1 MAPEPAM
8 PARQNKICGSVMR
21 FAKPSLVICSAAPAP
36 SAIAQSGRK
45 PKGARP
51 TSSAQ
56 LNGANN
62 LLVTTRKAPN
72 KKPANTAHDPEA
84 GHDDE

>member
-8 PARQNKICGSVMR
+8 PARQNKICDSVMR

-36 SAIAQSGRK
+36 SAIAQAGRK

-56 LNGANN
+56 PNGANN

-72 KKPANTAHDPEA
+72 KKPVNTAHDPEA